1 MKKTVFVFVL
11 LILGALVLAACGGG
25 GGDAPAAIEPV
36 PAEYAGKTN
45 PLGAD
50 AATAGAE
57 VFKVNCESCHGPQG
71 HGDGP
76 AGQALDPNPK
86 NLPEL
91 TAQVGD
97 DYLFWR
103 VNTGKP
109 GTSMAPW
116 AGVLTEEQ
124 IWQVVAFVRTLK

>member
-1 MKKTVFVFVL
+1 MKKNMLFL
-11 LILGALVLAACGGG
+11 LVLGALILAACGGG
-25 GGDAPAAIEPV
+25 GSGESAAIETV
-36 PAEYAGKTN
+36 PAEFAGKTN

-50 AATAGAE
+50 AATEGAK
-57 VFKVNCESCHGPQG
+57 VYQVNCESCHGPQG

-76 AGQALDPNPK
+76 AGVVLDPQPK

-103 VNTGKP
+103 VSTGKP

-116 AGVLTEEQ
+116 AGILTDEQ
-124 IWQVVAFVRTLK
+124 IWQAVAYIRTLK